1 MFIELYCAHA
11 GTIEIVMR
19 KALHSEEQVLYVL
32 HLKGKLINY
41 QYIHVFVACALWT
54 SAFIIGY
61 LLSVV
66 KTLVLGLLVSCDN
79 VAIPDFWKISILLGC
94 KIKEGY
100 IRAARSFPCNV
111 LPELCLHRLWPIS
124 KCNEALNSAIY
135 RKSGWQKHNYSNSK
149 YSIMNLLYIIMS

>member
-1 MFIELYCAHA
+1 
-11 GTIEIVMR
+11 MR
-19 KALHSEEQVLYVL
+19 KALHSEEQALYVL

-41 QYIHVFVACALWT
+41 QNTYVACALWT

-79 VAIPDFWKISILLGC
+79 VAIPNFWKISLLLGC
-94 KIKEGY
+94 KIREGY

-111 LPELCLHRLWPIS
+111 LPELWLTGWGI
-124 KCNEALNSAIY
+124 ALNSAIY

-149 YSIMNLLYIIMS
+149 YSIMKAENCTTVHYYELVGLKF